1 MKIVIWITVFQQ
13 YYSHG
18 VLTSCTS
25 PLTMTP
31 AVEVNRV
38 IIYIDGKLQSGKVI
52 ALEAFHFDIING
64 EIYIIKD
71 H

>member
-1 MKIVIWITVFQQ
+1 
-13 YYSHG
+13 
-18 VLTSCTS
+18 
-25 PLTMTP
+25 MTP
-31 AVEVNRV
+31 AVEVNCV

-52 ALEAFHFDIING
+52 ALEAFHFDITYG